1 MGARRTIGPAAIA
14 AALIGA
20 GLALYRPVGV
30 PRLLPGARTPA
41 QGVPPGSSTPAALAS
56 ALSWPAPRIIPPS
69 ADSADSALRVEK
81 ATSAQDAAAA
91 LERAALRDAPADFPY
106 ATSSARAGSSSASAP
121 ALRRPDRRG
130 EPSPDSG
137 ESGPTESSPKKTSSA
152 PPQTPS
158 SSSSSDGLPAKRALL
173 SKGPA
178 PVNGEMDEEATE
190 QTAVD
195 VAGGASRRAALAS
208 RRRAAFPLFRPP
220 KRSAAFK
227 RAYSARRR
235 RVRPLLLAK
244 LLGRGALRPP
254 PSTLKPPDLT
264 ILKDKRPSAL
274 PEGAAVPTRAPDPL
288 RLETLDPRKAG
299 AALDRRQKPHWDAGP
314 LWHDGEARGLID
326 DARWLWL
333 WTKGSRWWAAPEPDG
348 PPLLHHHG
356 LWWSKR
362 RGVWFVQHEGEPWTW
377 RRFAEW
383 DAEGL
388 VNLRDGV
395 QLLYSADFTK
405 VAVLTPG
412 EGAVLYDAATGEEL
426 GQWLESELPRR
437 RPRPPSDLR
446 LPRGI

>member
-1 MGARRTIGPAAIA
+1 MGARRAIGPAAIA

-20 GLALYRPVGV
+20 GLMLYRPGGV
-30 PRLLPGARTPA
+30 PQLLPGGRIPA
-41 QGVPPGSSTPAALAS
+41 PASLAS
-56 ALSWPAPRIIPPS
+56 AISWSAPSLLVPPT
-69 ADSADSALRVEK
+69 ADSSDSALLTGK

-106 ATSSARAGSSSASAP
+106 ATSSARAGSSSPAPGPGLRRPNREKKAPPASVATAPAASAP
-121 ALRRPDRRG
+121 KKIPGAPPRAA
-130 EPSPDSG
+130 SA
-137 ESGPTESSPKKTSSA
+137 SSPAAVS
-152 PPQTPS
+152 
-158 SSSSSDGLPAKRALL
+158 AKRTLL

-178 PVNGEMDEEATE
+178 PAEGELDEEFAE

-195 VAGGASRRAALAS
+195 VAGGGARRRALDS

-220 KRSAAFK
+220 KRSDAFK
-227 RAYSARRR
+227 KAAARRR
-235 RVRPLLLAK
+235 RPRPPLLSK
-244 LLGRGALRPP
+244 MLGRGALRPP
-254 PSTLKPPDLT
+254 PSTLKPPDLAG
-264 ILKDKRPSAL
+264 LNGKRPTSS

-299 AALDRRQKPHWDAGP
+299 AAPDRRQKPHWDGGL
-314 LWHDGEARGLID
+314 LWHDGEARGVID

-377 RRFAEW
+377 RRLAEW
-383 DAEGL
+383 DAQGL
-388 VNLRDGV
+388 VRLRDGV

-412 EGAVLYDAATGEEL
+412 EGAVLYDAVTGEEL

-437 RPRPPSDLR
+437 RPRPPADLR